1 MLRAQTYWEIFS
13 KNLRNFALL
22 EILPGAE
29 KGDGNTVSRTAGHS
43 LKEEEEEEKEDYTKV
58 PCRLDPEGTNIYVYI
73 EMFQSFMLN

>member
-1 MLRAQTYWEIFS
+1 M
-13 KNLRNFALL
+13 L

-29 KGDGNTVSRTAGHS
+29 KGDGHTVSRTAGHS
-43 LKEEEEEEKEDYTKV
+43 LKEVEEVKEEEEEKEDYTKV